1 LGSAR
6 EQIQDYLFC
15 LVSNYFDFKMVDN
28 KPILNQVYEIQLI
41 VQQLNS
47 EGIPI
52 DEKLQVGAIIAKLP
66 PTWKEYRKSLKRKAN
81 DLTLK
86 GLQRQLRIKEE
97 SRLRDKLEDKAEMN
111 KSAHV
116 VEIDNKK
123 GRKKNPNM
131 KLVVLAKL
139 VQRKRTTSRRR

>member
-1 LGSAR
+1 
-6 EQIQDYLFC
+6 
-15 LVSNYFDFKMVDN
+15 
-28 KPILNQVYEIQLI
+28 
-41 VQQLNS
+41 
-47 EGIPI
+47 
-52 DEKLQVGAIIAKLP
+52 
-66 PTWKEYRKSLKRKAN
+66 LKRKAN
-81 DLTLK
+81 YLTLK

-139 VQRKRTTSRRR
+139 VQRKRTTSRRRSLVIIARSLGTSSRTVEFRRRKNKPTMLKKTLLLLFLK